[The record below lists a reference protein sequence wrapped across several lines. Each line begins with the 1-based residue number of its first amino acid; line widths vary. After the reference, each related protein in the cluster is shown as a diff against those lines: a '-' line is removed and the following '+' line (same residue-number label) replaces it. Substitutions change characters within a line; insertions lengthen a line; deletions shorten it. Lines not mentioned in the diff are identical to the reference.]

1 MNFILDL
8 EHFCENLG
16 HDIEKSTR
24 HSKLHVGY
32 ASKSGKDYSFIC
44 IGKTFGDN

>member
-1 MNFILDL
+1 MNFVLDL
-8 EHFCENLG
+8 ERFYEKFG
-16 HDIEKSTR
+16 HDIEKNTR

-44 IGKTFGDN
+44 IGKIVGDD